1 MTMVRYNKI
10 TITKTRLPHHQYQHV
25 QVVISGHLVVFLIRH
40 ASVPVL
46 VYSLR
51 IMAKDQPSKRLQ
63 NKVDNN
69 TLVNTIFT
77 MFVVVI
83 NMLGQ
88 TESMN
93 VATPTNKPVST

>member
-1 MTMVRYNKI
+1 MASSPPPVSARTGRNI
-10 TITKTRLPHHQYQHV
+10 RTSCGNFT
-25 QVVISGHLVVFLIRH
+25 RH

-46 VYSLR
+46 VYS
-51 IMAKDQPSKRLQ
+51 MQTKAKEQPSKRLQ

-69 TLVNTIFT
+69 AVANTIFT

-83 NMLGQ
+83 NMLGH